1 VTKDKKGRG
10 ACLARPL
17 PAAAIEGFVVERLR
31 EATASGGLAKDVRT
45 KLLGK
50 LDARRKGLLT
60 ERRDL
65 PARIASLSAEGRNLV
80 ETLGQARGTAH
91 RLLEER
97 IEDIGGQLA
106 ACEVRL
112 AEVERALS
120 NLDRTEIEVRWVAE
134 TLARFDAVWDV
145 MTAEN
150 QVRLVQAVVERVEVD
165 EPSGRV
171 TAVLA
176 DLGADD
182 EDDQADTAPRP
193 ATAQPTMETTP

>member
-1 VTKDKKGRG
+1 
-10 ACLARPL
+10 
-17 PAAAIEGFVVERLR
+17 VVERLR
-31 EATASGGLAKDVRT
+31 EATASGGLARDVHR

-50 LDARRKGLLT
+50 LDARRKGLHT

-106 ACEVRL
+106 ACELRL
-112 AEVERALS
+112 AEVERALA
-120 NLDRTEIEVRWVAE
+120 NLDRTEVEVRWVAE

-150 QVRLVQAVVERVEVD
+150 QARLVAAVVERVEVD

-176 DLGADD
+176 DLDLG
-182 EDDQADTAPRP
+182 DDQPVAAPTPAAD
-193 ATAQPTMETTP
+193 QPTMETTP